1 MKFLD
6 ALDHPVTFAL
16 FTTMVVLGSAS
27 LMTWAGKRWNLPG
40 LATIS
45 QTP

>member
-1 MKFLD
+1 MKFLE

-16 FTTMVVLGSAS
+16 FTTMVVLGMAS
-27 LMTWAGKRWNLPG
+27 ILTYVGKTYSLPG
-40 LATIS
+40 LAAIS